1 MGLGP
6 FLGVIYCVLPMG
18 VRRKTRIK
26 LVLGI
31 LLLCFLGTFKLF
43 GCIYNVRDVG
53 FVNLIPIP
61 YKLYCFIQDDTPAEF
76 TSDFKQISNAIFM
89 DCNVKIEIINS
100 DRNTNHPAMEYF
112 HLWEIESF
120 PATVLVSPNGRSM
133 VLPIS
138 LPGKISK
145 ESIRSTLE
153 SIVTSPK
160 RKEILEHIIKS
171 YCVLL
176 LIEGSDGAENNKAD
190 AVAQSAIKKIAGI
203 MPQLPKRIEEPPFL
217 ISVKKEL
224 APDESILLWSLG
236 FDVNQVRGPCVA
248 VIYGR
253 GRKIG
258 PLIRGTQL
266 TRSSMFNILS
276 LIGLSCECG
285 LDKRW
290 MMGTM
295 IPLSWGEKIQ
305 SDVVRSLGFDAENP
319 MVKTEISSIMS
330 FDFSLGKEAAW
341 ISEDT
346 LDNYSEEVLKF
357 GIGVAVARVSPARFQ
372 EFISPVSSNSKSGLN
387 LKTLLSVI
395 GIVVLLVLA
404 GGGFVLLRAR
414 RKR

>member
-1 MGLGP
+1 M
-6 FLGVIYCVLPMG
+6 IYCVLPMG
-18 VRRKTRIK
+18 VRKKTRIK
-26 LVLGI
+26 VVLGI
-31 LLLCFLGTFKLF
+31 VLLFYLGTFELF

-53 FVNLIPIP
+53 FVDLMPIP
-61 YKLYCFIQDDTPAEF
+61 YRLYCFIQDDTPAEF
-76 TSDFKQISNAIFM
+76 TSDFKQIAYATFM
-89 DCNVKIEIINS
+89 DCNVKVEIINT

-112 HLWEIESF
+112 HLWEIESC
-120 PATVLVSPNGRSM
+120 PATVLISPNGRSM

-138 LPGKISK
+138 VPGKISK

-153 SIVTSPK
+153 SMVTSPK
-160 RKEILEHIIKS
+160 RTEILEHIIKS

-176 LIEGSDGAENNKAD
+176 LIEGRDETENNKAY

-224 APDESILLWSLG
+224 VLDESILLWSLG

-258 PLIRGTQL
+258 PLIRGTDL
-266 TRSSMFNILS
+266 TRSKLFNILS

-330 FDFSLGKEAAW
+330 FDFSLGKEAGW

-414 RKR
+414 RKRS

>member
-1 MGLGP
+1 
-6 FLGVIYCVLPMG
+6 VIYCVLPMG
-18 VRRKTRIK
+18 VRKKTRIK

-31 LLLCFLGTFKLF
+31 FLLCCLGTFELF

-61 YKLYCFIQDDTPAEF
+61 YCLYCFIQDDTPAEF
-76 TSDFKQISNAIFM
+76 TSDLERISYTIFM
-89 DCNVKIEIINS
+89 DCNVRVEMINT
-100 DRNTNHPAMEYF
+100 DRDKGHPAMEYF
-112 HLWEIESF
+112 HLWEIKSF
-120 PATVLVSPNGRSM
+120 PAAVLISPNGRSM

-138 LPGKISK
+138 VPGKTFK
-145 ESIRSTLE
+145 ETIRSSFE
-153 SIVTSPK
+153 KVVTSPK

-176 LIEGSDGAENNKAD
+176 LIEGSDEAENRKAY
-190 AVAQSAIKKIAGI
+190 AVARSAIKKIADI
-203 MPQLPKRIEEPPFL
+203 MPQLPKRIEKPPCL
-217 ISVKKEL
+217 ISVQREL
-224 APDESILLWSLG
+224 VPDESILLWSLG
-236 FDVNQVRGPCVA
+236 FNINHLKEPCIA

-258 PLIRGTQL
+258 PLINGTQL
-266 TRSSMFNILS
+266 TRSKMFNILS

-295 IPLSWGEKIQ
+295 IPLRWGEKIQ
-305 SDVVRSLGFDAENP
+305 SDIVRFLGFDAENP

-330 FDFSLGKEAAW
+330 FNFSQE
-341 ISEDT
+341 SEEVWASEET
-346 LDNYSEEVLKF
+346 LDRYSEEVLKF
-357 GIGVAVARVSPARFQ
+357 GIGVTAARVSPARFQ

-387 LKTLLSVI
+387 LKILLSVI
-395 GIVVLLVLA
+395 GVAVLLVLA

-414 RKR
+414 RKKS

>member
-1 MGLGP
+1 M
-6 FLGVIYCVLPMG
+6 IYCVLPMG
-18 VRRKTRIK
+18 VRRKTKIK

-31 LLLCFLGTFKLF
+31 VLLCCLGTFELF

-61 YKLYCFIQDDTPAEF
+61 YRLYCFIQDDTPEEF
-76 TSDFKQISNAIFM
+76 ISDFEQISYATFM
-89 DCNVKIEIINS
+89 DCNVKVEIINT
-100 DRNTNHPAMEYF
+100 DRNTDHPAMEYL
-112 HLWEIESF
+112 HLWEIELF
-120 PATVLVSPNGRSM
+120 PAAVLISPNGRSM

-138 LPGKISK
+138 LSGKTLK

-153 SIVTSPK
+153 SIVTSPE

-176 LIEGSDGAENNKAD
+176 LIEGSDEAENNNAY

-217 ISVKKEL
+217 ISVKREL
-224 APDESILLWSLG
+224 VPDESILLWSLG

-258 PLIRGTQL
+258 PLINGTQL
-266 TRSSMFNILS
+266 TRSKMFNILS

-295 IPLSWGEKIQ
+295 IPLRWGEKIQ
-305 SDVVRSLGFDAENP
+305 SDVVRFLGFDAENP

-330 FDFSLGKEAAW
+330 FDFSPGKEDDW
-341 ISEDT
+341 GSEDT
-346 LDNYSEEVLKF
+346 LDKYSEEVLKF
-357 GIGVAVARVSPARFQ
+357 GIGVAVARVSPARLQ
-372 EFISPVSSNSKSGLN
+372 EFISKESSNTESGLN

-414 RKR
+414 RKMS